1 MFRML
6 IGGYK
11 MDIPKIYNAMANV
24 QQYMVENPIG
34 KNDENKFQKYKYR
47 GIETVVQAFSKPL
60 KENQIILLPQE
71 VKVSTRYKNEKTSLT
86 RITGS
91 LRFVCLEDGSYLE
104 RSYEGHSE
112 STQGKDLEAAKSF
125 AYRDAL
131 LETFCVPFEQVE
143 PETTDEENEEQFQEP
158 ALIDEFKKDLEKAGT
173 KKEKVEVF
181 KNYDK
186 AAELEGDEETRV
198 KLNLIYSKE
207 AS

>member
-11 MDIPKIYNAMANV
+11 MDIPKIYFAMANV

-47 GIETVVQAFSKPL
+47 GIEAVVQAFSKPL

-91 LRFVCLEDGSYLE
+91 LRFVCLEDVYFLE

-143 PETTDEENEEQFQEP
+143 PETTDEENEEMKIEHFFVCVNRTFCCTESH
-158 ALIDEFKKDLEKAGT
+158 
-173 KKEKVEVF
+173 VS
-181 KNYDK
+181 
-186 AAELEGDEETRV
+186 GDTRIFTEEHKCNGIV
-198 KLNLIYSKE
+198 GVLANV
-207 AS
+207 